1 MRQGGGGDRRHG
13 LSLVSV
19 WLFFGSGFFCLIHSV
34 FGSVEKNSKDLFYVA
49 VMMSWIFFVC

>member
-1 MRQGGGGDRRHG
+1 MYGVMRQGGGGDRRHG

-34 FGSVEKNSKDLFYVA
+34 FGSV
-49 VMMSWIFFVC
+49 